1 MKVREILDTIYCY
14 KSCSLC
20 KEGEETESISGV
32 TFIDVSR
39 AERLYPDDAERYDNF
54 AVLTK
59 LHEILEKEYVG
70 MSLMFDEKLNII
82 YK

>member
-14 KSCSLC
+14 KSCAFC
-20 KEGEETESISGV
+20 KGDLEDCTISGV

-39 AERLYPDDAERYDNF
+39 AKKLYPDDAERYENF
-54 AVLTK
+54 DTLTK
-59 LHEILEKEYVG
+59 LHEILESEYVS
-70 MSLMFDEKLNII
+70 MSLMFDEKLEII

>member
-14 KSCSLC
+14 KSCSFC
-20 KEGEETESISGV
+20 KEGEETENVSGV

-39 AERLYPDDAERYDNF
+39 AERLYPEDAERYENF

-59 LHEILEKEYVG
+59 LHEILEKEYVC
-70 MSLMFDEKLNII
+70 MSLMFDEKLSII